1 MNSLFK
7 IFTSKYKKWKKDKE
21 FIQNSASLPILKIYA
36 SPSITYVTPRIANV
50 MAIIVDT
57 KIIPIIGLNSK
68 IIPNSKPKTLT
79 MIDSPFK
86 RLCFEMVISP
96 IIELTINHA
105 ANINMKKVELAPTLN
120 ITSSPN
126 MISIIPMTTINPEP
140 LPASALAAR
149 RNNS

>member
-7 IFTSKYKKWKKDKE
+7 IFTSKYKSGRKTK
-21 FIQNSASLPILKIYA
+21 NSYKILPLSYSKIYA

-140 LPASALAAR
+140 LPASALAKTTE
-149 RNNS
+149 